1 MLRICDKIFSFPL
14 FIYLFINFA
23 LSVLI
28 EPQGSRSIFE
38 IWVAVA
44 GNAVNWWEVSG
55 WWSSTALCGASFA
68 E

>member
-14 FIYLFINFA
+14 FIYLFLNFA

-44 GNAVNWWEVSG
+44 GNAVNWWELSG
-55 WWSSTALCGASFA
+55 
-68 E
+68 